1 MALASARTPRLAP
14 EERQRQLLDAALEV
28 LATEGFD
35 AVTVEAVAREAGVT
49 RPVVYDQFGDLDG
62 LLLALIEREEAVA
75 LAPLLAIVGD
85 EPGDS
90 DPDEFLVE
98 GVLAFLRAVREEPR
112 TWRVVLM
119 PPDGGSPD
127 LRARIGRSRRLIT
140 DRVAEQLAWGIERRG
155 GPLGLHERLWARLVV
170 AGGEDA
176 ARLVVADPERHSPE
190 RLADAARSLIALV
203 PRGGTLAPSLETFA
217 SEPPPASGPVT
228 PTPPAGTRVP
238 RAQRRRQLLDHALEL
253 LAEDGFDA
261 LSVEAIARRAG
272 ISRVVVYRSF
282 GNLQGLVLALLRREE
297 GQVRRELEALIPA
310 DPDDRPP
317 RQFLVDALEGFL
329 GLIAAQP
336 LTWRVALGRPES
348 APKPLQKAVARRR
361 AELATRLRPLVAHG
375 LEGLDA
381 PVEGLDVDLLA
392 RLLLTAGEE
401 LGRIALDDPEFPAA
415 RLVDEGKRFL
425 DVLPWR
431 GERTPQARRAPAP
444 R

>member
-1 MALASARTPRLAP
+1 MSSSPARTPRLAP

-28 LATEGFD
+28 LATDGFE
-35 AVTVEAVAREAGVT
+35 AVTVEAVARRAGVT

-62 LLLALIEREEAVA
+62 LLLALVDREERVA
-75 LAPLLAIVGD
+75 LGPLLEIVGD
-85 EPGDS
+85 EPGDT
-90 DPDEFLVE
+90 DPDEFLVQ
-98 GVLAFLRAVREEPR
+98 GVRAFLRAVREEPR

-127 LRARIGRSRRLIT
+127 LRARVVRSRRMIT
-140 DRVAEQLAWGIERRG
+140 DRVSEQLAWGVERRG
-155 GPLGLHERLWARLVV
+155 GPRGLDEHLWARLVV

-176 ARLVVADPERHSPE
+176 ARLVVADPQRYSPD
-190 RLADAARSLIALV
+190 RLAEAARSLIGLV
-203 PRGGTLAPSLETFA
+203 PRDAALAPSPVSFA
-217 SEPPPASGPVT
+217 SEPPPNATPPVAAV
-228 PTPPAGTRVP
+228 PAGTRVP
-238 RAQRRRQLLDHALEL
+238 RVQRRQQLLDHALEL
-253 LAEDGFDA
+253 LAQDGFEA

-297 GQVRRELEALIPA
+297 AQVRRELEALIPA

-329 GLIAAQP
+329 GLIEAKP

-361 AELATRLRPLVAHG
+361 AELATRLRPLVAQG

-381 PVEGLDVDLLA
+381 PVEDLDVDLLA
-392 RLLLTAGEE
+392 RLLLTVGEE
-401 LGRIALDDPEFPAA
+401 LGRIALDDPDFPVA
-415 RLVDEGKRFL
+415 RLVDEGRRFL
-425 DVLPWR
+425 DVLPWSA
-431 GERTPQARRAPAP
+431 ER
-444 R
+444 